1 MSPKHNLICIVDDD
15 RSMSRMLSRVITS
28 SAFEVA
34 SFSSAEEFLESDAV
48 VNCACLILDL
58 NLPGMSGMDLQQHLK
73 DSGREI
79 PIIFVSGHADE
90 STKQAVM
97 AAGAAG
103 FLSKPF
109 KVNLL
114 LDTVRALP
122 ALVLS

>member
-1 MSPKHNLICIVDDD
+1 
-15 RSMSRMLSRVITS
+15 MLSRVITS

>member
-1 MSPKHNLICIVDDD
+1 MLPKHNLICIVDDD
-15 RSMSRMLSRVITS
+15 RSMSRMLSRVITA
-28 SAFEVA
+28 SAFEVVA
-34 SFSSAEEFLESDAV
+34 FSSAEEFLESDAV

-58 NLPGMSGMDLQQHLK
+58 NLPGMSGMDLQQRLK
-73 DSGREI
+73 DSGLEI

-90 STKQAVM
+90 STKQAVL

>member
-1 MSPKHNLICIVDDD
+1 MLPKHNLICIVDDD

-58 NLPGMSGMDLQQHLK
+58 NLPGMSGMDLQQRLK

-90 STKQAVM
+90 STKQAVL